1 MDQMPRAD
9 DGIANGDLFGDSQQ
23 FTGNYDNLF
32 PTGNDQTFD
41 DASWGLN
48 ASGYPSLSRAPSS
61 QATPSWAQNTTHL
74 SNSNTP
80 NSFNTA
86 NGIYGRSPVHSPAPF
101 AQNNAYGGYPGQQY
115 NYGQPYRP
123 VAQQHV
129 NPGFQ
134 AYGHT
139 PVNSATIA
147 PQALAPGPQYAGA
160 RQPNDRLSGD
170 IKYGSPAQQ
179 PVQAQN
185 TPSLNQN
192 ALIQS
197 IPAGEQHGRFSTI
210 DFSQLV
216 KATNAERLAMFA
228 GVGKQPQEFPVNRS
242 TALPAYYKRHSR
254 NELKAMAKNDPKLIS
269 KLTSKPLDRA
279 GAFTQR
285 VGQAAN
291 TGSPGQA
298 AGNIKYE
305 GDSDSDSDSSESD
318 VSLYSDE
325 EDDLAGAPL
334 PSKRPDEDPKQAVE
348 YDTIKALWRNKRK
361 TIDATSIRKGLGDF
375 WEIVKTIRDRW
386 KDDTNAV
393 TDAEKKGKV
402 GDLALLKSRVRD
414 QRDMLEVAFRT
425 ALKHGFRPIIEL

>member
-1 MDQMPRAD
+1 MDQMPRAN
-9 DGIANGDLFGDSQQ
+9 DGIANGNLFGDSQQ
-23 FTGNYDNLF
+23 FTNNYDNLF
-32 PTGNDQTFD
+32 APGNDSNFD
-41 DASWGLN
+41 DASWGIN
-48 ASGYPSLSRAPSS
+48 ASGYGSLSRAPSS
-61 QATPSWAQNTTHL
+61 QATPSWPQNTTHL
-74 SNSNTP
+74 SNSNTS

-101 AQNNAYGGYPGQQY
+101 GQNNAYGSYPGQQY
-115 NYGQPYRP
+115 NYGQPYRQP
-123 VAQQHV
+123 TQQHV

-134 AYGHT
+134 TFNHT

-147 PQALAPGPQYAGA
+147 PQALAPAIQQSSVK
-160 RQPNDRLSGD
+160 QPNDRLAAD
-170 IKYGSPAQQ
+170 FAYGSPGQQ
-179 PVQAQN
+179 PAQAQSTSN
-185 TPSLNQN
+185 ATQN

-197 IPAGEQHGRFSTI
+197 IPAGQQHGRFSTI
-210 DFSQLV
+210 DFAQLV

-228 GVGKQPQEFPVNRS
+228 GVGKQAQEFPVNRS

-254 NELKAMAKNDPKLIS
+254 NELKAMAKNDPKLVS
-269 KLTSKPLDRA
+269 RLTSKPSDRV
-279 GAFTQR
+279 GGLTQR
-285 VGQAAN
+285 PGQGVNA
-291 TGSPGQA
+291 GSPGQS
-298 AGNIKYE
+298 AGDIKYE

-334 PSKRPDEDPKQAVE
+334 PSKRPDEDPKEAVE

-375 WEIVKTIRDRW
+375 WEIVKTVRDRW

-393 TDAEKKGKV
+393 MDAEKKGKV
-402 GDLALLKSRVRD
+402 GDLALLKSRVKD
-414 QRDMLEVAFRT
+414 QRNMLEVAFRT